1 MRLSVGQNE
10 VSKISNESSMLSG
23 RAFELWKLNIDGW
36 ILNTQ
41 SKSDIINYHCTK
53 EKKYVR

>member
-1 MRLSVGQNE
+1 M
-10 VSKISNESSMLSG
+10 
-23 RAFELWKLNIDGW
+23 NIDGW